1 MAFAGLFSFGLD
13 VYTCLYKMI
22 DSVFP
27 TCLSAQPELS
37 SVTAETLRAREE
49 QLRLHAS
56 SVVAGT
62 RSQFIYQICD
72 LVLESQDYILVAING
87 PTGRCAFSHIR
98 QLSVAFWHTRVLSR
112 RTGTSLHV
120 RTHHR
125 ACVCLCIR
133 QVLSKMVMAN
143 FFLCDGWCFL

>member
-1 MAFAGLFSFGLD
+1 VAFAGLFSFGLD

-72 LVLESQDYILVAING
+72 LVLESQDDILVAING

-98 QLSVAFWHTRVLSR
+98 QLSVAFWHTRVLSSAQAR
-112 RTGTSLHV
+112 AYTYARTIAH
-120 RTHHR
+120 
-125 ACVCLCIR
+125 AYVCAYVKCCP
-133 QVLSKMVMAN
+133 K
-143 FFLCDGWCFL
+143 W